1 MFFVFRRSDA
11 GNGIYNIKRS
21 AIARM
26 GSDASHF
33 IFFMTG
39 IRSYVTP
46 GYFYRH
52 MVGKILNEENKELE
66 KLIGRE
72 KFKDRVATLAVYE
85 YSSIIYRK
93 RHRNPRKIKYFVGAM
108 SREKR
113 RYRILSDFMVRPLV
127 NSFPVAVETAFQY
140 YQNFT
145 PDKKFEDLLINRIKQ
160 KGMDNDSCS
169 RFFMEI
175 INSVESTPAW
185 IRRIVTLS
193 SELYGN
199 NNTYMDIFSF
209 YIAYIFYRINGC
221 NISQAL
227 NYIYKKSPVKL
238 SMDLYVNREKIDIYL
253 NALRFHE
260 SQ

>member
-1 MFFVFRRSDA
+1 MFFVFRNSNT
-11 GNGIYNIKRS
+11 GNDTCNIKRS
-21 AIARM
+21 TISRM

-52 MVGKILNEENKELE
+52 MVRKILNEENEELG
-66 KLIGRE
+66 KLTSTENFRN
-72 KFKDRVATLAVYE
+72 RVATLAVYE

-93 RHRNPRKIKYFVGAM
+93 QHRNPRKIKYFAGVL

-113 RYRILSDFMVRPLV
+113 RYRILSDFMVQPLV
-127 NSFPVAVETAFQY
+127 NSFPVATESAFQY
-140 YQNFT
+140 YQNFS
-145 PDKKFEDLLINRIKQ
+145 PDKKFEDLLIKGIKQ
-160 KGMDNDSCS
+160 TGIDNDSCS

-175 INSVESTPAW
+175 INSVEPAPAW
-185 IRRIVTLS
+185 LRRIVTLS

-209 YIAYIFYRINGC
+209 YIAYIFYRLNGC

-238 SMDLYVNREKIDIYL
+238 SMDLYINREKIDVYL